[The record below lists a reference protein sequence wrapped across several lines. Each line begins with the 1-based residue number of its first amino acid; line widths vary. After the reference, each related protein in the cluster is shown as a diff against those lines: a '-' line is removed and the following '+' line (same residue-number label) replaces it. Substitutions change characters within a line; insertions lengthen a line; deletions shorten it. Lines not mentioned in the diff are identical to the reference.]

1 MVSHLTLEED
11 LFNLLQKMFRV
22 KQTGSPAGKD
32 NIPILQLKWVSGKMK
47 KLATFKAYACF

>member
-32 NIPILQLKWVSGKMK
+32 NIPILQLKWGSGKMK
-47 KLATFKAYACF
+47 KLAL